1 MGTCCDPGQW
11 DLMRRQ
17 TAPPEKVFSMIKKK
31 KECMRKYHLLY
42 GGLAVPDWH
51 PELAQPSHN
60 HDDYSEVAG
69 MEAGRMER
77 QKAPEPRQS
86 C

>member
-1 MGTCCDPGQW
+1 MGSD
-11 DLMRRQ
+11 
-17 TAPPEKVFSMIKKK
+17 EKTNGTSRKGVFHDK
-31 KECMRKYHLLY
+31 KEFMRKYHLLY

>member
-1 MGTCCDPGQW
+1 MGSD
-11 DLMRRQ
+11 
-17 TAPPEKVFSMIKKK
+17 EKTNGTSRKGVFHDKK